1 MDNMFDFGE
10 IWLSE
15 VHVQKFE
22 GVGEQE
28 GLGYAVDNVKIAVVI
43 QSGSDVEALVAAE
56 VPGFLDVRIVV
67 NDYWEDYGS

>member
-1 MDNMFDFGE
+1 M
-10 IWLSE
+10 
-15 VHVQKFE
+15 QKFE

-56 VPGFLDVRIVV
+56 VPGFLDVRVVV